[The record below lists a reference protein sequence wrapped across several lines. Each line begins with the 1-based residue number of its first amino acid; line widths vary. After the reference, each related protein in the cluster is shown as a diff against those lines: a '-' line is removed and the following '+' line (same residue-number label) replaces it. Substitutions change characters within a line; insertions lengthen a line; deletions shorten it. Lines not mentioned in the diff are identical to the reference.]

1 MTVILEQKRGEEGGL
16 RTSRTAEQV
25 GVSSRYFD
33 GQVTTPELGQ
43 ALALEQTGVWG
54 KKTEIRTLYIVYVDC
69 RPHSGK
75 AHSEKAT
82 L

>member
-54 KKTEIRTLYIVYVDC
+54 KKTEIRTL
-69 RPHSGK
+69 
-75 AHSEKAT
+75 
-82 L
+82 